1 MSNKSIYDWS
11 RVDLSAKQLND
22 GTFTGK
28 ITLVVGGI
36 EVPISQLSMTYAI
49 NDIPTATAILALG
62 RDARTG
68 QPSRAYDI
76 AKTATRL
83 TEAYIK
89 LEGAL
94 GEWEPRGDA
103 GFKYIFPYA
112 NDVTLFKG
120 YVGGISYTRSS
131 GKVALSV
138 NLVSQL
144 VTLSMSMGGTDHIL
158 PSTPLSLVIPLAE
171 STGIKVKLDAAS
183 RFTSDFKN
191 AIEQDFCLGL
201 IKIIQKLAS
210 EEYKIQ
216 THEAVDNNKGA
227 SNLAARTALLP
238 SESGA
243 GAVAGGIAGSAN
255 NNRWLGFI
263 QLGDTSYLKGAI
275 EQYLLDINALLIE
288 NVIGF
293 VSTNLASSIYSVD
306 IWSTLV
312 SVLLPSFGCALV
324 PFARTAAV
332 VPILPMYKEAQV
344 TLKSSEYADF
354 SMTANVKQPVRAVGI
369 LCKDPNGTAMYEQ
382 NPEKFVLGGAYVA
395 SEEAT
400 DGGWFF
406 KPAPGWCEN
415 FKYIDLNPNN
425 PEIIKVTSEVSN
437 SVNGNELT
445 PLVPPNFKDKAEVV
459 NSALAKYAKQ
469 VYAGIALRGRQG
481 SLVGKLRFDISPGST
496 IKFELSPE
504 EITGKNDLLSTENT
518 AFFYGFVNQV
528 TISIDA
534 EQGFAS
540 TSFMLSNLRN
550 NIENSQKDGL
560 FSMAEHPF
568 FNGAFFKGASLIPEL
583 DRVIIPDE

>member
-11 RVDLSAKQLND
+11 RVDLSARQLND

-68 QPSRAYDI
+68 QPSNAYKI

-89 LEGAL
+89 LEGNL

-112 NDVTLFKG
+112 ADVTLFKG

-138 NLVSQL
+138 NLVNQL

-158 PSTPLSLVIPLAE
+158 PGTPLDLDVPLAE

-183 RFTSDFKN
+183 RFTGNFKN
-191 AIEQDFCLGL
+191 AIEQDFCLGV
-201 IKIIQKLAS
+201 IEIIQKLAS
-210 EEYKIQ
+210 DEYKIQ

-227 SNLAARTALLP
+227 SNLAAKTAL
-238 SESGA
+238 EASGD
-243 GAVAGGIAGSAN
+243 S
-255 NNRWLGFI
+255 RWLGLI
-263 QLGDTSYLKGAI
+263 QLGDTSYLKGVI
-275 EQYLLDINALLIE
+275 EQYLLNINALLIE
-288 NVIGF
+288 DVIGF
-293 VSTNLASSIYSVD
+293 VSINLASSIYSVD

-312 SVLLPSFGCALV
+312 SVLLPNFGCALV

-369 LCKDPNGTAMYEQ
+369 LCKDPTGTAIDQEI
-382 NPEKFVLGGAYVA
+382 PEKFVLGAAYVA

-415 FKYIDLNPNN
+415 FKYIDLNPDN
-425 PEIIKVTSEVSN
+425 PEIIKVISEVSN
-437 SVNGNELT
+437 SSNGDGLT

-504 EITGKNDLLSTENT
+504 EITGKNDLLSTEDT

-550 NIENSQKDGL
+550 NIENNQTDGL
-560 FSMAEHPF
+560 FSMTEHPF

-583 DRVIIPDE
+583 DRVIVRDE

>member
-11 RVDLSAKQLND
+11 RVDLSARQLND

-36 EVPISQLSMTYAI
+36 EVPISKLSMTYAI

-68 QPSRAYDI
+68 QPSNAYKI

-89 LEGAL
+89 LEGNL

-112 NDVTLFKG
+112 DNVTLFKG

-138 NLVSQL
+138 NLVNQL

-158 PSTPLSLVIPLAE
+158 PSTPLSLIIPLAE
-171 STGIKVKLDAAS
+171 STGIKVKLEAAS

-201 IKIIQKLAS
+201 IKIIQALAS
-210 EEYKIQ
+210 DEYKIQ

-227 SNLAARTALLP
+227 SNLAAKTAL
-238 SESGA
+238 ES
-243 GAVAGGIAGSAN
+243 STDS
-255 NNRWLGFI
+255 RWLGLI
-263 QLGDTSYLKGAI
+263 QLGDTNYLKGAI

-293 VSTNLASSIYSVD
+293 VSTNLSSSIYSVD

-369 LCKDPNGTAMYEQ
+369 LCKDPSGTAIDQE
-382 NPEKFVLGGAYVA
+382 NPEKFVLGGAYIA

-415 FKYIDLNPNN
+415 FKYIDLNPDN
-425 PEIIKVTSEVSN
+425 PEIIKVISEVSN
-437 SVNGNELT
+437 SSNGDGLT

-459 NSALAKYAKQ
+459 NSSLAKYAKQ

-504 EITGKNDLLSTENT
+504 EITGKNDLLSTEDT
-518 AFFYGFVNQV
+518 TFFYGFVNQV

-550 NIENSQKDGL
+550 HIENSQTDGL
-560 FSMAEHPF
+560 FSMTEHPF

-583 DRVIIPDE
+583 DRVIIPND

>member
-28 ITLVVGGI
+28 ITLVVAGI

-112 NDVTLFKG
+112 NSVTLFKG
-120 YVGGISYTRSS
+120 YVGGISYTRAS

-138 NLVSQL
+138 SLVNQL
-144 VTLSMSMGGTDHIL
+144 VTLSMSMGGTNHIL
-158 PSTPLSLVIPLAE
+158 PGTPLTLDEPIAE
-171 STGIKVKLDAAS
+171 STGIKVKTDAAS
-183 RFTSDFKN
+183 RFTSEFKN
-191 AIEQDFCLGL
+191 NIESDFCLGL
-201 IKIIQKLAS
+201 IKVIEKLAS
-210 EEYKIQ
+210 DEYQIQ
-216 THEAVDNNKGA
+216 THESADTNNGA

-238 SESGA
+238 SESGG
-243 GAVAGGIAGSAN
+243 GAVAGGIGGLAN
-255 NNRWLGFI
+255 DTRWLGFI

-275 EQYLLDINALLIE
+275 TQYRLDINALLME
-288 NVIGF
+288 NIVNF
-293 VSTNLASSIYSVD
+293 VSDSLASSIYSVD
-306 IWSTLV
+306 IWSNLV
-312 SVLLPSFGCALV
+312 SGLLPNFGCAV
-324 PFARTAAV
+324 IPFARTAAV

-369 LCKDPNGTAMYEQ
+369 TSKDPFGTGIQ
-382 NPEKFVLGGAYVA
+382 DTQKFVLGASYVA
-395 SEEAT
+395 SEKAT

-415 FKYIDLNPNN
+415 FKYIDLNPEN
-425 PEIIKVTSEVSN
+425 PEVTKVISEVSN
-437 SVNGNELT
+437 SANGGATRT
-445 PLVPPNFKDKAEVV
+445 PIPPNFTAKSVVV

-496 IKFELSPE
+496 IRFELSPE
-504 EITGKNDLLSTENT
+504 EITGKNDLLSTEAT

-528 TISIDA
+528 TIAIDA

-550 NIENSQKDGL
+550 HIENSQEDGL
-560 FSMAEHPF
+560 FSMTEHPF
-568 FNGAFFKGASLIPEL
+568 FKGAFFKGASLIPEL
-583 DRVIIPDE
+583 DRIIIPND

>member
-103 GFKYIFPYA
+103 GFKYTFPYA

-138 NLVSQL
+138 NLVNQL
-144 VTLSMSMGGTDHIL
+144 VTLSMSMGGTNHIL
-158 PSTPLSLVIPLAE
+158 PGTPLTLDAPIPE
-171 STGIKVKLDAAS
+171 STGIKVKTDAAS
-183 RFTSDFKN
+183 RFTSEFKN
-191 AIEQDFCLGL
+191 NIETDFCLGL
-201 IKIIQKLAS
+201 INVIKKLAS
-210 EEYKIQ
+210 DEYQIQ
-216 THEAVDNNKGA
+216 THESADTNNGA
-227 SNLAARTALLP
+227 SNLAARTALLT
-238 SESGA
+238 SDDT
-243 GAVAGGIAGSAN
+243 
-255 NNRWLGFI
+255 RWLGLI
-263 QLGDTSYLKGAI
+263 QLGDTGYLKGAI
-275 EQYLLDINALLIE
+275 TQYRLDINALLME
-288 NVIGF
+288 NIVRF
-293 VSTNLASSIYSVD
+293 VSDSLASSIYSVD
-306 IWSTLV
+306 IWSNLV
-312 SVLLPSFGCALV
+312 SILLPDFGCAVV

-369 LCKDPNGTAMYEQ
+369 TSKDPSGTGLQ
-382 NPEKFVLGGAYVA
+382 DTQKFVLGAAYVA
-395 SEEAT
+395 SKEAT

-415 FKYIDLNPNN
+415 FKYIDLNPEN
-425 PEIIKVTSEVSN
+425 PEVTKVISEVSN
-437 SVNGNELT
+437 SANGADTRT
-445 PLVPPNFKDKAEVV
+445 PIPPNFTAKSEVV

-496 IKFELSPE
+496 IRFELSPE
-504 EITGKNDLLSTENT
+504 EITGKNDLLSTEAT

-550 NIENSQKDGL
+550 NIENNQTDGL
-560 FSMAEHPF
+560 FSMTEHPF

-583 DRVIIPDE
+583 DRIIIPND